1 MPPAK
6 PNQSRKSSP
15 LRRRWRCRPE
25 TRPARSRRNPLV
37 AETHQFR
44 PTDAE
49 KAGAGSKV
57 AVPASNRYSETMSV
71 TITISD
77 GLAAALDRK
86 RREAGLDTIEA
97 AAEELLAGAMLP
109 DLFDADSLGY
119 SDDQLRALIAEGEAS
134 GAALA
139 WDSAAVHDEVRRRF
153 LANRPA

>member
-1 MPPAK
+1 
-6 PNQSRKSSP
+6 
-15 LRRRWRCRPE
+15 
-25 TRPARSRRNPLV
+25 
-37 AETHQFR
+37 
-44 PTDAE
+44 
-49 KAGAGSKV
+49 V